1 MKRII
6 KFVIS
11 ILLLILSLMLFF
23 KIYYNSKTES
33 YNTKYKKIV
42 DEVKN
47 NNSKDSSSKVIE
59 KLNTSFENDD
69 IKGTI
74 KIGNNLI
81 DTLFVQSF
89 DNNYYLRRSLD
100 KRYNVNGTVFVDY
113 RNNEN
118 SKKIIIYGHSYR
130 YSDKGFSKLFNYK
143 DKSFYENNKYITLN
157 YNGIESKYEIFST
170 MIIKYEDE
178 ISMFYVFKYLHDFYN
193 FNPSIVNIDFS
204 MSLKNVLNK
213 NEIFGNKPKES
224 NCFFHFF
231 SSNLKKIKSL
241 KLPND

>member
-11 ILLLILSLMLFF
+11 ILLLILSLMLFS

-33 YNTKYKKIV
+33 YNTKYKKII

-47 NNSKDSSSKVIE
+47 NNSKDVSSKVIE

-74 KIGNNLI
+74 KIGDNLI

-178 ISMFYVFKYLHDFYN
+178 NYYHTKVNFDSDKDFLNHINWIKENSLYDTN
-193 FNPSIVNIDFS
+193 INVLKDDKILTIQTCYFNPNNSYFIVNA
-204 MSLKNVLNK
+204 
-213 NEIFGNKPKES
+213 
-224 NCFFHFF
+224 
-231 SSNLKKIKSL
+231 KKI
-241 KLPND
+241 